1 LADLAELPQELAA
14 VFGFAEQQFFAAG
27 KSRNVMHRVG

>member
-14 VFGFAEQQFFAAG
+14 IFGFAEQQFYAAG
-27 KSRNVMHRVG
+27 KRRDVMHRVG